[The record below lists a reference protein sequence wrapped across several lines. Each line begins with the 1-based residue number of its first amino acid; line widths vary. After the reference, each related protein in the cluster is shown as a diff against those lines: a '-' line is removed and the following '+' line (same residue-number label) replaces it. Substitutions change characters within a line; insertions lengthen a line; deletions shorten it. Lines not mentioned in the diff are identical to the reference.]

1 MATAPEFVPRDV
13 SAILA
18 ETIADYEAR
27 VGRTLQPAQVE
38 TLLLQTFAYREY
50 LVRNQIQSA
59 AEQNLV
65 EFSTAPVLDYLGE
78 LVGVTRLAAAPA
90 TVDIRFVLVAGHG
103 GVTIPAGTRVSSTD
117 GLAVFATTVA
127 TVVAAGVTPVVV
139 PCRCTVAGTVGNGYT
154 ANRITNILDPLAFVS
169 NAYNYLTSGGGAE
182 QETDAAL
189 RERIRLAPASFS
201 VAGPYNAYKYFA
213 RTASASIVDV
223 AVTNP
228 TPGVVA
234 VFPLM
239 DDGSTTPTQVLNAVY
254 ATCNAENV
262 RPLCATLQVQAPT
275 RLDYSLNVEL
285 TLYDTADQLATKT
298 AVETALQAFV
308 TERRK
313 LLGQDVVLSQLI
325 RTAQVDG
332 VYSVDF
338 VGFTNIIVSPTTY
351 PYCTNITVSIVGTT
365 TG

>member
-38 TLLLQTFAYREY
+38 TLILQTLAYREF
-50 LVRNQIQSA
+50 LIRNQIQSA

-65 EFSTAPVLDYLGE
+65 EFSTAPVLDFLGE
-78 LVGVTRLAAAPA
+78 LVGVTRLAATPA
-90 TVDIRFVLVAGHG
+90 TVDLIFVMVAGHG

-127 TVVAAGVTPVVV
+127 KVVSAGVNLVQV
-139 PCRCTVAGTVGNGYT
+139 PSRCTVAGTVGNGYT
-154 ANRITNILDPLAFVS
+154 QHRITNILDPLAFVS
-169 NAYNYLTSGGGAE
+169 NAYNLLTTGGGAE

-228 TPGVVA
+228 TPGVVQ

-239 DDGSTTPTQVLNAVY
+239 DDGNATPTQILNAVY
-254 ATCNAENV
+254 AICNDERT
-262 RPLCATLQVQAPT
+262 RPLCSTLVVTSPT

-308 TERRK
+308 DERRK
-313 LLGQDVVLSQLI
+313 LLGQDVILSQLI
-325 RTAQVDG
+325 RAAQLDG

-351 PYCTNITVSIVGTT
+351 PYCTNITVSIAGTT